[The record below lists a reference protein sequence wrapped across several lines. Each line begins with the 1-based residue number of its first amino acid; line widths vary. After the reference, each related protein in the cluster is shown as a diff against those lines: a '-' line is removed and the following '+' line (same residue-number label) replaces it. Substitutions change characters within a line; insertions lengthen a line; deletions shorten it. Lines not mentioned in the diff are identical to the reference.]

1 VPLSRKDKDIK
12 VNLKLHSYRLKFIQE
27 LKDMDLN
34 RRVNECA
41 RMIQTLHTV
50 VIWTGMDGKRLLGPY
65 FFYGPLKEHI
75 YLDMMQNWFMPQL
88 ETLDMND
95 VA

>member
-1 VPLSRKDKDIK
+1 
-12 VNLKLHSYRLKFIQE
+12 
-27 LKDMDLN
+27 MDLN

-50 VIWTGMDGKRLLGPY
+50 VIWTGMYGKRLLGTY
-65 FFYGPLKEHI
+65 FFDGPLKEHT

-88 ETLDMND
+88 ETLDMD
-95 VA
+95 DDA